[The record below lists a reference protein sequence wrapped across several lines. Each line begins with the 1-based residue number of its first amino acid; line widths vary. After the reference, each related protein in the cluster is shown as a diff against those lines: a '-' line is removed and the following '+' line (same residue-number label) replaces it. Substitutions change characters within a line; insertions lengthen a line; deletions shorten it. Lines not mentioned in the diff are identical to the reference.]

1 MTLSSNLIKKGDHPR
16 FRISAFE
23 AKEMA
28 GRGNPQGEGTLES
41 AEEGKPSQGQTHP
54 TGQVRERIELLE
66 REAYEKG
73 FEQGQKD
80 GMALGEKRVEQTLL
94 QLEGLLASLMDGK
107 KQLYREAEGELL
119 QLSMEI
125 AKQIIRKEI
134 EGDREVIARS
144 VRSALGFLSDK
155 SMVRVLISPEDL
167 REVRRLSS
175 DLSETYRIGNLQV
188 AEDKSIRRGGC
199 IIETGFGR
207 INATID
213 DQLAELAR
221 EMTEEFEERGLDDE
235 RSGEEE

>member
-16 FRISAFE
+16 FRIAVFE

-28 GRGNPQGEGTLES
+28 GRGNPHREETLES
-41 AEEGKPSQGQTHP
+41 AEGKPSEGQTHP

-221 EMTEEFEERGLDDE
+221 EMTEEFEERGLDHG
-235 RSGEEE
+235 RSGGEA